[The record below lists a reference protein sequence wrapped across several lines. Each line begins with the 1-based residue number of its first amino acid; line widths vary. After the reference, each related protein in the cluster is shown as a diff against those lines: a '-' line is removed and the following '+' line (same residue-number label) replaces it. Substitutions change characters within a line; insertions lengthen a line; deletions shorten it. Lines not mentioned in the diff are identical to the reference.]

1 MALTP
6 YEHFIIYKKGGEKN
20 EDDDCIVLTSKN
32 VILRLLSKDPNK
44 EEKLV
49 YYDNMKYFIFLSE
62 AHLIKIIF
70 MFFFYDEMRYKNFM
84 KLAIKIYFWIIEKKN
99 RNNYYI
105 SFEEG

>member
-6 YEHFIIYKKGGEKN
+6 YELFIIYKKRRRKKWGGYY
-20 EDDDCIVLTSKN
+20 DCIVLTSEN

-49 YYDNMKYFIFLSE
+49 YYDKYEVLYFLSE

-70 MFFFYDEMRYKNFM
+70 MFFYDEMRYKN
-84 KLAIKIYFWIIEKKN
+84 LW
-99 RNNYYI
+99 NYL
-105 SFEEG
+105 